1 MDREININE
10 VLNLFWQKK
19 FLIITVSFVFALI
32 SAIYSLAMPN
42 KYFSSV
48 TLTVSEKSSGNS
60 GLSSFSSQY
69 GNLASLAGINLGPT
83 SDGKLILAQKIINSR
98 DFVKR
103 LISFKNVLPN
113 IIAAKSYDL
122 ENDFIKYHDDVF
134 DSKKGVWT
142 YKPRA
147 GKKIPPSYL
156 EAHKIYSEEILYV
169 DYEEDD
175 PDYLIVGI
183 QHVSPKFSK
192 AFLEMIVKE
201 LNKIKREKD
210 LEEAEKALT
219 FLEEQLKKTQ
229 NIETVNSISQ
239 LIESQLKIKMLAN
252 VREDYLVT
260 VIDEPFI
267 PETKFS
273 PRRSLITIIGF
284 LIGFV
289 LSLVYVTVKK
299 YVFFQEV
306 QTEELKK

>member
-19 FLIITVSFVFALI
+19 FLIILVSFVFALI
-32 SAIYSLAMPN
+32 SAIYSLTMPN

-48 TLTVSEKSSGNS
+48 TLTVSEKSSENS
-60 GLSSFSSQY
+60 GLSGFNSQY
-69 GNLASLAGINLGPT
+69 ANLASLAGINLGSS

-122 ENDFIKYHDDVF
+122 ENDLIKYHEDIF

-142 YKPRA
+142 YKPRP

-169 DYEEDD
+169 GYEEDD
-175 PDYLIVGI
+175 PDYLIIGI

-219 FLEEQLKKTQ
+219 FLEEQLKNTQ

-260 VIDEPFI
+260 VIDEPFV

-273 PRRSLITIIGF
+273 PRRSLITIIGS
-284 LIGFV
+284 LIGFI
-289 LSLVYVTVKK
+289 LSLAYVTVKK
-299 YVFFQEV
+299 YVFFQDV
-306 QTEELKK
+306 QSEELKK

>member
-1 MDREININE
+1 
-10 VLNLFWQKK
+10 
-19 FLIITVSFVFALI
+19 
-32 SAIYSLAMPN
+32 
-42 KYFSSV
+42 
-48 TLTVSEKSSGNS
+48 
-60 GLSSFSSQY
+60 
-69 GNLASLAGINLGPT
+69 
-83 SDGKLILAQKIINSR
+83 
-98 DFVKR
+98 
-103 LISFKNVLPN
+103 
-113 IIAAKSYDL
+113 
-122 ENDFIKYHDDVF
+122 
-134 DSKKGVWT
+134 
-142 YKPRA
+142 
-147 GKKIPPSYL
+147 
-156 EAHKIYSEEILYV
+156 
-169 DYEEDD
+169 
-175 PDYLIVGI
+175 
-183 QHVSPKFSK
+183 
-192 AFLEMIVKE
+192 MIVKE